1 MHHEVRLSGRT
12 EETDRFVN
20 LQPADQMN
28 GSECSGSGAAEAA
41 GMPRDPAFLAS
52 LAASLLDDGGMAGGM
67 ALVYLDRDRVCRHA
81 DRHFAAALDRSPAD
95 LVGRPLAAIDHPV
108 TAALGAAIAAIT
120 SLGQSQAYGS
130 APVDCPTVGCDG
142 RRSILSG
149 SVTAHRDGAGT
160 ILGYLGTFHQT
171 GDPDRIAEF
180 VTCRDAFVAT
190 LLDAA
195 VDGIIVSDRSG
206 VIRSINRACCRLFGY
221 EDSELVGRS
230 MTILMP
236 PPFSRDHTRY
246 VDTYMRTERA
256 KIIGIG
262 RDTLGQRKDG
272 TVFPIHLSVG
282 EARMGDDV
290 TFVGIIRDISDR
302 LAAEQRASYL
312 ARHDPLTG
320 VLTRTAF
327 LEECEALFAGH
338 RADGPE
344 GSGSGGAG
352 GGLFALFAL
361 DVDQFSDVN
370 EAFGFHVGDAALKA
384 MVSRVTEVLPPNTII
399 CRIAADEF
407 AALSRVADADQ
418 ARTLAGVLHDR
429 LTASIYADR
438 HWVRLRLSVGAAVQD
453 ETVSTLEDLN
463 AKAKL
468 ALQAVQHNGGNAI
481 CFYTPEMA
489 AAATRRMML
498 TMHLTHAIERNEL
511 RLVYQPIVD
520 KAGRVRSAEALLRW
534 DHHAL
539 GPVSPGEFIPVAE
552 ESGLIVPITD
562 WVLSTAIA
570 QMTAWEAEGVLP
582 DRVFLNIS
590 GQQFL
595 RGNLTLRLEELLGE
609 HPSLRSHLGLEITE
623 QAAVRD
629 LKVAVRTLGELAALG
644 IQAAI
649 DDFGSGYS
657 SLSYVQQLPVAKLKI
672 DRAFVIDVPENPKSN
687 ALVRAAVGMAHGL
700 GLTTVAEGVE
710 TAEQRDFL
718 VSVGCDLMQG
728 YLFGRPMAPE
738 ALADMVRTQAA
749 PAIA

>member
-1 MHHEVRLSGRT
+1 
-12 EETDRFVN
+12 
-20 LQPADQMN
+20 MN
-28 GSECSGSGAAEAA
+28 GSEISGPDGDVSVREGGAVAL
-41 GMPRDPAFLAS
+41 PRDPAFLAS
-52 LAASLLDDGGMAGGM
+52 LGSSLLASDPLDRCGAL
-67 ALVYLDRDRVCRHA
+67 LVYVDRDRVIRHA
-81 DRHFAAALDRSPAD
+81 DPRFAAVLDADPAD
-95 LVGRPLAAIDHPV
+95 LVGQPLADFDHP
-108 TAALGAAIAAIT
+108 AIAALTMAIT
-120 SLGQSQAYGS
+120 AVGQSPSRSS
-130 APVDCPTVGCDG
+130 APLDCLTAGGDG
-142 RRSILSG
+142 RRSILCG
-149 SVTAHRDGAGT
+149 GVLAHRDAMGET
-160 ILGYLGTFHQT
+160 VGYLGTFHQT

-180 VTCRDAFVAT
+180 VTCRDSFIAT

-195 VDGIIVSDRSG
+195 VDGINESDRSG
-206 VIRSINRACCRLFGY
+206 IIRSINRACCQLFGY
-221 EDSELVGRS
+221 EENELLGRN

-236 PPFSRDHTRY
+236 PPFSRDHNRY
-246 VDTYMRTERA
+246 IDTYMKTDRA

-262 RDTLGQRKDG
+262 RETLGQRKDG

-282 EARMGDDV
+282 QARLGEEV
-290 TFVGIIRDISDR
+290 TFVGIIRDISER
-302 LAAEQRASYL
+302 LAAEQRATYL

-327 LEECEALFAGH
+327 LEDCEALFAGH
-338 RADGPE
+338 GTADGE
-344 GSGSGGAG
+344 AAG
-352 GGLFALFAL
+352 EGLFALFSF

-370 EAFGFHVGDAALKA
+370 EAFGFHVGDTALKA
-384 MVSRVTEVLPPNTII
+384 MVSRVIEVLPPNTIV

-407 AALSRVADADQ
+407 AALSRVSDGEH

-453 ETVSTLEDLN
+453 DSVSTLEDLN

-468 ALQAVQHNGGNAI
+468 ALQAVQHNGGNAV

-511 RLVYQPIVD
+511 HLVYQPIVD
-520 KAGRVRSAEALLRW
+520 RYGQIRSAEALLRW
-534 DHHAL
+534 NHHAL

-562 WVLSTAIA
+562 WVLSTAVA
-570 QMTAWEAEGVLP
+570 QMSRWEDEGVLP

-595 RGNLTLRLEELLGE
+595 RGNLTLRLEELLSQ
-609 HPSLRSHLGLEITE
+609 HPSLRRHLGLEITE

-629 LKVAVRTLGELAALG
+629 LKVAVRTLGELADLG

-718 VSVGCDLMQG
+718 VSVGCDMMQG
-728 YLFGRPMAPE
+728 YLFGRPMAPD
-738 ALADMVRTQAA
+738 ALADMVRAQAVL
-749 PAIA
+749 PCG

>member
-1 MHHEVRLSGRT
+1 
-12 EETDRFVN
+12 
-20 LQPADQMN
+20 
-28 GSECSGSGAAEAA
+28 
-41 GMPRDPAFLAS
+41 MPRDRAFLAS
-52 LAASLLDDGGMAGGM
+52 LAASLLDTGGM
-67 ALVYLDRDRVCRHA
+67 ALVYLDRNRVCRHA
-81 DRHFAAALDRSPAD
+81 DQHFAAALGRSPAD
-95 LVGRPLAAIDHPV
+95 LTGRPLDGIEHPIV
-108 TAALGAAIAAIT
+108 AALGAAIAVVAG
-120 SLGQSQAYGS
+120 SPAPRS
-130 APVDCPTVGCDG
+130 APVDCQTVGCDG
-142 RRSILSG
+142 HRSILSG
-149 SVTAHRDGAGT
+149 SVIVHRDAAGAT
-160 ILGYLGTFHQT
+160 LGYLGTFHQT

-180 VTCRDAFVAT
+180 VIRRDAFVAT

-206 VIRSINRACCRLFGY
+206 IIRSINRACCRLFGY
-221 EDSELVGRS
+221 EDSELIGRN
-230 MTILMP
+230 MAILMP
-236 PPFSRDHTRY
+236 PPFSRDHDRY
-246 VDTYMRTERA
+246 IDTYRRTDRA

-262 RDTLGQRKDG
+262 RDTLGQRRDG

-282 EARMGDDV
+282 EARLGDEV

-327 LEECEALFAGH
+327 LEECEALFAG
-338 RADGPE
+338 RRTDGLEGGIADR
-344 GSGSGGAG
+344 SGGD
-352 GGLFALFAL
+352 LFALFSL

-407 AALSRVADADQ
+407 AALARVTDAEH

-468 ALQAVQHNGGNAI
+468 ALQAIQHNGGNAV

-520 KAGRVRSAEALLRW
+520 KAGRVGSAEALLRW

-539 GPVSPGEFIPVAE
+539 GPVSPAEFIPVAE

-570 QMTAWEAEGVLP
+570 QMTDWEAEGVLP

-590 GQQFL
+590 GLQFL
-595 RGNLTLRLEELLGE
+595 RGNLTARLGELLGE

-629 LKVAVRTLGELAALG
+629 LKVAVRTLGELADLG

-710 TAEQRDFL
+710 TEEQRDFL
-718 VSVGCDLMQG
+718 VSVGCDMMQG

-738 ALADMVRTQAA
+738 ALADMVRSQAA
-749 PAIA
+749 PAIV

>member
-1 MHHEVRLSGRT
+1 
-12 EETDRFVN
+12 
-20 LQPADQMN
+20 MN
-28 GSECSGSGAAEAA
+28 GSESSGSSGAKAA
-41 GMPRDPAFLAS
+41 AMPRDPAFLAS
-52 LAASLLDDGGMAGGM
+52 LAASLLDDGGMA
-67 ALVYLDRDRVCRHA
+67 LVYLDRDGLCRHA
-81 DRHFAAALDRSPAD
+81 DPHFAAVLDRLPAD
-95 LVGRPLAAIDHPV
+95 LIGQALTGIDHPV
-108 TAALGAAIAAIT
+108 TAALAAAVAT
-120 SLGQSQAYGS
+120 LDGS
-130 APVDCPTVGCDG
+130 PVQTFAPVDCPTVDCDG

-149 SVTAHRDGAGT
+149 SVIVHRDAAGAT
-160 ILGYLGTFHQT
+160 VGYLGTFHLT

-180 VTCRDAFVAT
+180 VTCRDSFIAT

-195 VDGIIVSDRSG
+195 VDGIIVSDRTG
-206 VIRSINRACCRLFGY
+206 IIRSINRACCRLFGY
-221 EDSELVGRS
+221 EDGELVGRNMS
-230 MTILMP
+230 ILMP
-236 PPFSRDHTRY
+236 PPFSRDHGRY
-246 VDTYMRTERA
+246 VDTYMRTDRA

-262 RDTLGQRKDG
+262 RETLGQRKDG

-282 EARMGDDV
+282 QARLGEDV
-290 TFVGIIRDISDR
+290 TFVGIIRDISER

-327 LEECEALFAGH
+327 LEECEALFAGS
-338 RADGPE
+338 RAE
-344 GSGSGGAG
+344 GGDAAAG
-352 GGLFALFAL
+352 GSLFALFSL

-407 AALSRVADADQ
+407 AALSRVTDADH

-453 ETVSTLEDLN
+453 DTVSTLEDLN

-468 ALQAVQHNGGNAI
+468 ALQAVQHNGGNAV

-489 AAATRRMML
+489 AAATRRMLL

-520 KAGRVRSAEALLRW
+520 KAGQVRSAEALLRW
-534 DHHAL
+534 EHHAL

-562 WVLSTAIA
+562 WVLSTAVA
-570 QMTAWEAEGVLP
+570 QMAVWEADGVLP

-629 LKVAVRTLGELAALG
+629 LKVAVRTLGELADLG

-728 YLFGRPMAPE
+728 YLFGRPMPPE
-738 ALADMVRTQAA
+738 ALADMVRSQAA

>member
-1 MHHEVRLSGRT
+1 
-12 EETDRFVN
+12 
-20 LQPADQMN
+20 MN
-28 GSECSGSGAAEAA
+28 GSEISGPDGDVSVREGGAVAL
-41 GMPRDPAFLAS
+41 PRDPAFLAS
-52 LAASLLDDGGMAGGM
+52 LGSSLLASDPLDRCGAL
-67 ALVYLDRDRVCRHA
+67 LVYVDRDRVIRHA
-81 DRHFAAALDRSPAD
+81 DPRFAAVLDADPAD
-95 LVGRPLAAIDHPV
+95 LVGQPLADFDHP
-108 TAALGAAIAAIT
+108 AIAALTMAIT
-120 SLGQSQAYGS
+120 AVGQSPSRSS
-130 APVDCPTVGCDG
+130 APLDCLTAGGDG
-142 RRSILSG
+142 RRSILCG
-149 SVTAHRDGAGT
+149 GVLAHRDAMGET
-160 ILGYLGTFHQT
+160 VGYLGTFHQT

-180 VTCRDAFVAT
+180 VTCRDSFIAT

-206 VIRSINRACCRLFGY
+206 IIRSINRACCQLFGY
-221 EDSELVGRS
+221 EESELLGRN

-236 PPFSRDHTRY
+236 PPFSRDHNRY
-246 VDTYMRTERA
+246 IDTYMKTDRA

-262 RDTLGQRKDG
+262 RETLGQRKDG

-282 EARMGDDV
+282 QARLGEEV
-290 TFVGIIRDISDR
+290 TFVGIIRDISER
-302 LAAEQRASYL
+302 LAAEQRATYL

-327 LEECEALFAGH
+327 LEDCEALFAG
-338 RADGPE
+338 RGTADGE
-344 GSGSGGAG
+344 AAG
-352 GGLFALFAL
+352 EGLFALFSF

-370 EAFGFHVGDAALKA
+370 EAFGFHVGDTALKA
-384 MVSRVTEVLPPNTII
+384 MVSRVIEVLPPNTIV

-407 AALSRVADADQ
+407 AALSRVSDGEH

-453 ETVSTLEDLN
+453 DSVSTLEDLN

-468 ALQAVQHNGGNAI
+468 ALQAVQHNGGNAV

-511 RLVYQPIVD
+511 HLVYQPIVD
-520 KAGRVRSAEALLRW
+520 RYGQIRSAEALLRW
-534 DHHAL
+534 NHHAL

-562 WVLSTAIA
+562 WVLSTAVA
-570 QMTAWEAEGVLP
+570 QMSRWEDEGVLP

-595 RGNLTLRLEELLGE
+595 RGNLTLRLEELLSQ
-609 HPSLRSHLGLEITE
+609 HPSLRRHLGLEITE

-629 LKVAVRTLGELAALG
+629 LKVAVRTLGELADLG

-718 VSVGCDLMQG
+718 VSVGCDMMQG
-728 YLFGRPMAPE
+728 YLFGRPMAPD
-738 ALADMVRTQAA
+738 ALADMVRAQAVL
-749 PAIA
+749 PCG

>member
-1 MHHEVRLSGRT
+1 
-12 EETDRFVN
+12 
-20 LQPADQMN
+20 MN
-28 GSECSGSGAAEAA
+28 GSECSGSGAADAA

-81 DRHFAAALDRSPAD
+81 DRHFAAALDRSPAE
-95 LVGRPLAAIDHPV
+95 LVGRPLDAIDHPV
-108 TAALGAAIAAIT
+108 TAALGAAIT
-120 SLGQSQAYGS
+120 SLGQSQAHGS
-130 APVDCPTVGCDG
+130 APVDCATVGCDG

-149 SVTAHRDGAGT
+149 SVTAHRDDAGT

-206 VIRSINRACCRLFGY
+206 IIRSINRACCRLFGY

-236 PPFSRDHTRY
+236 PPFSRDHSRY
-246 VDTYMRTERA
+246 VDTYARTGRA

-272 TVFPIHLSVG
+272 TVFPMHLSVG
-282 EARMGDDV
+282 EARLGDEV

-344 GSGSGGAG
+344 GGGANS
-352 GGLFALFAL
+352 GLFALFAL

-552 ESGLIVPITD
+552 ESGQIVPITD

-629 LKVAVRTLGELAALG
+629 LKVAVRTLGELADLG

-718 VSVGCDLMQG
+718 VSVGCDMMQG

>member
-1 MHHEVRLSGRT
+1 
-12 EETDRFVN
+12 
-20 LQPADQMN
+20 MN

-52 LAASLLDDGGMAGGM
+52 LAASLLDDGGMA
-67 ALVYLDRDRVCRHA
+67 LVYLDRDRVCRHA
-81 DRHFAAALDRSPAD
+81 DRHFAAALDRSPAE
-95 LVGRPLAAIDHPV
+95 LVGQPLAAIQHPV
-108 TAALGAAIAAIT
+108 TAALGAAIAA
-120 SLGQSQAYGS
+120 LGQSQAHGS

-180 VTCRDAFVAT
+180 VTCRDSFVAT

-206 VIRSINRACCRLFGY
+206 IIRSINRACCRLFGY

-344 GSGSGGAG
+344 GGGSGGAGGGAG

-453 ETVSTLEDLN
+453 ETVGTLEDLN

-520 KAGRVRSAEALLRW
+520 RAGRVRSAEALLRW

-570 QMTAWEAEGVLP
+570 QMVAWEAEGVLP

-595 RGNLTLRLEELLGE
+595 RGNLTLRLEELLSE

-629 LKVAVRTLGELAALG
+629 LKVAVRTLGELADLG

-738 ALADMVRTQAA
+738 ALADMVRTQGA
-749 PAIA
+749 PAIARSAVPAPG

>member
-1 MHHEVRLSGRT
+1 
-12 EETDRFVN
+12 
-20 LQPADQMN
+20 MN
-28 GSECSGSGAAEAA
+28 GSEISGPDGDVSVREGGAVAL
-41 GMPRDPAFLAS
+41 PRDPAFLAS
-52 LAASLLDDGGMAGGM
+52 LGSSLLASDPLDRCGAL
-67 ALVYLDRDRVCRHA
+67 LVYVDRDRVIRHA
-81 DRHFAAALDRSPAD
+81 DPRFAAVLDADPAD
-95 LVGRPLAAIDHPV
+95 LVGQPLADFDHP
-108 TAALGAAIAAIT
+108 AIAALTMAIT
-120 SLGQSQAYGS
+120 AVGQSPSRSS
-130 APVDCPTVGCDG
+130 APLDCLTAGGDG
-142 RRSILSG
+142 RRSILCG
-149 SVTAHRDGAGT
+149 GVLAHRDAMGET
-160 ILGYLGTFHQT
+160 VGYLGTFHQT

-180 VTCRDAFVAT
+180 VTCRDSFIAT

-206 VIRSINRACCRLFGY
+206 IIRSINRACCQLFGY
-221 EDSELVGRS
+221 EESELLGRN

-236 PPFSRDHTRY
+236 PPFSRDHNRY
-246 VDTYMRTERA
+246 IDTYMKTDRA

-262 RDTLGQRKDG
+262 RETLGQRKDG

-282 EARMGDDV
+282 QARLGEEV
-290 TFVGIIRDISDR
+290 TFVGIIRDISER
-302 LAAEQRASYL
+302 LAAEQRATYL

-327 LEECEALFAGH
+327 LEDCEALFAGH
-338 RADGPE
+338 GTADGE
-344 GSGSGGAG
+344 AAG
-352 GGLFALFAL
+352 EGLFALFSF

-370 EAFGFHVGDAALKA
+370 EAFGFHVGDTALKA
-384 MVSRVTEVLPPNTII
+384 MVSRVIEVLPPNTIV

-407 AALSRVADADQ
+407 AALSRVSDGEH

-453 ETVSTLEDLN
+453 DSVSTLEDLN

-468 ALQAVQHNGGNAI
+468 ALQAVQHNGGNAV

-511 RLVYQPIVD
+511 HLVYQPIVD
-520 KAGRVRSAEALLRW
+520 RYGQIRSAEALLRW
-534 DHHAL
+534 NHHAL

-562 WVLSTAIA
+562 WVLSTAVA
-570 QMTAWEAEGVLP
+570 QMSRWEDEGVLP

-595 RGNLTLRLEELLGE
+595 RGNLTLRLEELLSQ
-609 HPSLRSHLGLEITE
+609 HPSLRRHLGLEITE

-629 LKVAVRTLGELAALG
+629 LKVAVRTLGELADLG

-718 VSVGCDLMQG
+718 VSVGCDMMQG
-728 YLFGRPMAPE
+728 YLFGRPMAPD
-738 ALADMVRTQAA
+738 ALADMVRAQAVL
-749 PAIA
+749 PCG

>member
-1 MHHEVRLSGRT
+1 
-12 EETDRFVN
+12 
-20 LQPADQMN
+20 MN
-28 GSECSGSGAAEAA
+28 GSEVSGPGGDASVREGGAASL
-41 GMPRDPAFLAS
+41 PQDPAFLAS
-52 LAASLLDDGGMAGGM
+52 LASSLLASGPPATGPQTASPLDGGGAL
-67 ALVYLDRDRVCRHA
+67 LVYVDRDHVLRHA
-81 DRHFAAALDRSPAD
+81 DPRFAAVLDAEPAD
-95 LVGRPLAAIDHPV
+95 LVGHPLSDFDHP
-108 TAALGAAIAAIT
+108 AIATLRTAIAT
-120 SLGQSQAYGS
+120 VGQSPS
-130 APVDCPTVGCDG
+130 RRSVPLDCLTAGCDG

-149 SVTAHRDGAGT
+149 SVLAHRDADGET
-160 ILGYLGTFHQT
+160 VGYLGTFHQT

-180 VTCRDAFVAT
+180 VTCRDTFIAT

-206 VIRSINRACCRLFGY
+206 IIRSINRACCQMFGY
-221 EDSELVGRS
+221 EEGELVGRN
-230 MTILMP
+230 MTVLMP
-236 PPFSRDHTRY
+236 PPFSRDHNRY
-246 VDTYMRTERA
+246 IDSYMKTDRA
-256 KIIGIG
+256 RIIGIG

-282 EARMGDDV
+282 QARLGEEV

-302 LAAEQRASYL
+302 LAAEQRATYL

-327 LEECEALFAGH
+327 LEDCEALFAEHGT
-338 RADGPE
+338 ADGE
-344 GSGSGGAG
+344 AAG
-352 GGLFALFAL
+352 EGLFALFSL

-384 MVSRVTEVLPPNTII
+384 MVSRVMEVLPPNTII

-407 AALSRVADADQ
+407 AALSRVTDGEH

-453 ETVSTLEDLN
+453 ESVSTLEDMN

-468 ALQAVQHNGGNAI
+468 ALQAVQHNGGNAV

-489 AAATRRMML
+489 AAATRRMLL

-511 RLVYQPIVD
+511 HLVYQPIVD
-520 KAGRVRSAEALLRW
+520 RHGRVRSAEALLRW
-534 DHHAL
+534 SHHVL
-539 GPVSPGEFIPVAE
+539 GSVSPGEFIPVAE

-562 WVLSTAIA
+562 WVLATAVG
-570 QMTAWEAEGVLP
+570 QMSRWEDEGVLP

-595 RGNLTLRLEELLGE
+595 RGNLTLRLEELLGR

-629 LKVAVRTLGELAALG
+629 LKVAVRTLGELADLG

-672 DRAFVIDVPENPKSN
+672 DRAFIIDVPDNPKNN

-728 YLFGRPMAPE
+728 YFFGRPMAPE
-738 ALADMVRTQAA
+738 SLADLLRAQAMPTA
-749 PAIA
+749 SPFG

>member
-1 MHHEVRLSGRT
+1 
-12 EETDRFVN
+12 
-20 LQPADQMN
+20 MN
-28 GSECSGSGAAEAA
+28 GSEISGPGGDASAREGGAAAL
-41 GMPRDPAFLAS
+41 PRDPAFLAS
-52 LAASLLDDGGMAGGM
+52 LASSLLAASPLDPGGAV
-67 ALVYLDRDRVCRHA
+67 LVYVDRDRVLRHA
-81 DRHFAAALDRSPAD
+81 DPRFAAVLDANSED
-95 LVGRPLAAIDHPV
+95 LVGHLLADFDHP
-108 TAALGAAIAAIT
+108 AIAALRSAIET
-120 SLGQSQAYGS
+120 VGQSPSRIS
-130 APVDCPTVGCDG
+130 APLDCLTAGCDG

-149 SVTAHRDGAGT
+149 SVLAHRDAAGET
-160 ILGYLGTFHQT
+160 VGYLGTFYQT

-180 VTCRDAFVAT
+180 VTCRDTFIAT

-206 VIRSINRACCRLFGY
+206 IIRSINRACCQLFGY
-221 EDSELVGRS
+221 EEGELLGRN

-236 PPFSRDHTRY
+236 PPFSRDHNRY
-246 VDTYMRTERA
+246 IDTYMKTDRA

-282 EARMGDDV
+282 QARLGEEA
-290 TFVGIIRDISDR
+290 TFVGIIRDISER
-302 LAAEQRASYL
+302 LAAEQRATYL

-327 LEECEALFAGH
+327 LEDCEALFAGH
-338 RADGPE
+338 GAAE
-344 GSGSGGAG
+344 GEAAG
-352 GGLFALFAL
+352 EGLFALFSL

-384 MVSRVTEVLPPNTII
+384 MVSRVMEVLPPNTIV

-407 AALSRVADADQ
+407 AALSRVTDGEH

-453 ETVSTLEDLN
+453 DSVSTLEDLN

-468 ALQAVQHNGGNAI
+468 ALQAVQHNGGNAV
-481 CFYTPEMA
+481 CFYTLEMA

-511 RLVYQPIVD
+511 HLVYQPIVD
-520 KAGRVRSAEALLRW
+520 CHGRVRSAEALLRW
-534 DHHAL
+534 THHAL

-562 WVLSTAIA
+562 WVLSAAIA
-570 QMTAWEAEGVLP
+570 QMSRWEEEGVLP

-595 RGNLTLRLEELLGE
+595 RGNLTLRLEELLGR

-629 LKVAVRTLGELAALG
+629 LKVAVRTLGELADLG

-672 DRAFVIDVPENPKSN
+672 DRAFIIDVPDNPKNN

-718 VSVGCDLMQG
+718 VSVGCDMMQG
-728 YLFGRPMAPE
+728 YYFGRPMAPD
-738 ALADMVRTQAA
+738 ALADMLRAQAMQAA
-749 PAIA
+749 SSVG

>member
-1 MHHEVRLSGRT
+1 
-12 EETDRFVN
+12 
-20 LQPADQMN
+20 MN
-28 GSECSGSGAAEAA
+28 GSECSGSAAAKSA

-52 LAASLLDDGGMAGGM
+52 LAASLLDDGGMAS
-67 ALVYLDRDRVCRHA
+67 VYLDRDRVCRHA
-81 DRHFAAALDRSPAD
+81 DRHFAAALDRSPED
-95 LVGRPLAAIDHPV
+95 LIGFPLAAIQHPV
-108 TAALGAAIAAIT
+108 TAALGAAIAT
-120 SLGQSQAYGS
+120 LGQPQAHGS
-130 APVDCPTVGCDG
+130 APVDCPTLGCDG
-142 RRSILSG
+142 RRSFLSG
-149 SVTAHRDGAGT
+149 SVTVHRDGAGT

-180 VTCRDAFVAT
+180 VTSRDAFVAT

-206 VIRSINRACCRLFGY
+206 IIRSINRACCRLFGY
-221 EDSELVGRS
+221 EDDELVGRS

-236 PPFSRDHTRY
+236 PPFSRDHARY
-246 VDTYMRTERA
+246 VDTYVRTERA

-282 EARMGDDV
+282 EARMGEDV

-327 LEECEALFAGH
+327 LEECEALFAGC
-338 RADGPE
+338 RTGGPQGGSADG
-344 GSGSGGAG
+344 SAS
-352 GGLFALFAL
+352 GGLFALFSL

-520 KAGRVRSAEALLRW
+520 RAGRVRSAEALLRW

-570 QMTAWEAEGVLP
+570 QMTAWEADGVLP

-595 RGNLTLRLEELLGE
+595 RGNLTLRLEELLAE

-629 LKVAVRTLGELAALG
+629 LKVAVRTLGELADLG

-700 GLTTVAEGVE
+700 GLSTVAEGVE

-728 YLFGRPMAPE
+728 YLFGRPMPPD

>member
-1 MHHEVRLSGRT
+1 
-12 EETDRFVN
+12 
-20 LQPADQMN
+20 MN
-28 GSECSGSGAAEAA
+28 GSEISGPGGDASAREGGAATL
-41 GMPRDPAFLAS
+41 PRDPAFLAS
-52 LAASLLDDGGMAGGM
+52 LAASLLASNPLDRGGAV
-67 ALVYLDRDRVCRHA
+67 LVYVDRDRVLRHA
-81 DRHFAAALDRSPAD
+81 DPRFAAVLDAKPAD
-95 LVGRPLAAIDHPV
+95 LVGHPLADFDHP
-108 TAALGAAIAAIT
+108 AIAALRSAIAT
-120 SLGQSQAYGS
+120 VGQSPSRSS
-130 APVDCPTVGCDG
+130 APLDCLTAGCDG

-149 SVTAHRDGAGT
+149 SVLAHRDATGET
-160 ILGYLGTFHQT
+160 VGYLGTFHQT

-180 VTCRDAFVAT
+180 VTCRDTFIAT

-206 VIRSINRACCRLFGY
+206 IIRSINSACCQLFGY
-221 EDSELVGRS
+221 EEGELLGRN

-236 PPFSRDHTRY
+236 PPFSRDHNRY
-246 VDTYMRTERA
+246 IDTYMKTDRA

-282 EARMGDDV
+282 QARLGEEA
-290 TFVGIIRDISDR
+290 TFVGIIRDISER
-302 LAAEQRASYL
+302 LAAEQRATYL

-327 LEECEALFAGH
+327 LEDCEALFAGH
-338 RADGPE
+338 GTADGE
-344 GSGSGGAG
+344 AAG
-352 GGLFALFAL
+352 EGLFALFSL

-384 MVSRVTEVLPPNTII
+384 MVSRVMEVLPPNTIV

-407 AALSRVADADQ
+407 AALSRVTDGEH

-453 ETVSTLEDLN
+453 ESVSTLEDLN

-468 ALQAVQHNGGNAI
+468 ALQAVQHNGGNAV

-511 RLVYQPIVD
+511 HLVYQPIVD
-520 KAGRVRSAEALLRW
+520 CHGRVRSAEALLRW
-534 DHHAL
+534 THHAL

-562 WVLSTAIA
+562 WVLSTAVA
-570 QMTAWEAEGVLP
+570 QMSRWEEEGVLP

-595 RGNLTLRLEELLGE
+595 RGNLTLRLEELLGR

-629 LKVAVRTLGELAALG
+629 LKVAVRTLGELADLG

-672 DRAFVIDVPENPKSN
+672 DRAFIIDVPDNPKNN

-718 VSVGCDLMQG
+718 VSVGCDMMQG
-728 YLFGRPMAPE
+728 YFFGRPMAPD
-738 ALADMVRTQAA
+738 ALADMVRSQAA
-749 PAIA
+749 LSFG

>member
-1 MHHEVRLSGRT
+1 
-12 EETDRFVN
+12 
-20 LQPADQMN
+20 MN
-28 GSECSGSGAAEAA
+28 GSENSGSSGAKAA
-41 GMPRDPAFLAS
+41 AMPRDPAFLAS
-52 LAASLLDDGGMAGGM
+52 LAASLLDDGGMA
-67 ALVYLDRDRVCRHA
+67 LVYLDRDGLCRHA
-81 DRHFAAALDRSPAD
+81 DPHFAAVLDRLPAD
-95 LVGRPLAAIDHPV
+95 LIGQALTGIDHPV
-108 TAALGAAIAAIT
+108 TAALAAAVAT
-120 SLGQSQAYGS
+120 LDGS
-130 APVDCPTVGCDG
+130 PVQTFAPVDCPTVGCDG

-149 SVTAHRDGAGT
+149 SMIVHRDAAGAT
-160 ILGYLGTFHQT
+160 VGYLGTFHLT

-180 VTCRDAFVAT
+180 VTCRDSFIAT

-195 VDGIIVSDRSG
+195 VDGIIVSDRTG
-206 VIRSINRACCRLFGY
+206 IIRSINRACCRLFGY
-221 EDSELVGRS
+221 EDGELVGRNMS
-230 MTILMP
+230 ILMP
-236 PPFSRDHTRY
+236 PPFSRDHGRY
-246 VDTYMRTERA
+246 VDTYMRTDRA

-262 RDTLGQRKDG
+262 RETLGQRKDG

-282 EARMGDDV
+282 QARLGEDV
-290 TFVGIIRDISDR
+290 TFVGIIRDISER

-327 LEECEALFAGH
+327 LEECEALFAGS
-338 RADGPE
+338 RAE
-344 GSGSGGAG
+344 GGDAAAG
-352 GGLFALFAL
+352 GSLFALFSL

-407 AALSRVADADQ
+407 AALSRVTDADH

-453 ETVSTLEDLN
+453 DTVSTLEDLN

-468 ALQAVQHNGGNAI
+468 ALQAVQHNGGNAV

-489 AAATRRMML
+489 AAATRRMLL

-520 KAGRVRSAEALLRW
+520 KAGQVRSAEALLRW
-534 DHHAL
+534 EHHAL

-562 WVLSTAIA
+562 WVLSTAVA
-570 QMTAWEAEGVLP
+570 QMAVWEADGVLP

-629 LKVAVRTLGELAALG
+629 LKVAVRTLGELADLG

-728 YLFGRPMAPE
+728 YLFGRPMPPE
-738 ALADMVRTQAA
+738 ALADMVRSQAA

>member
-1 MHHEVRLSGRT
+1 MK
-12 EETDRFVN
+12 
-20 LQPADQMN
+20 
-28 GSECSGSGAAEAA
+28 GSESGGGLAAAD
-41 GMPRDPAFLAS
+41 MPRDPAFLAS
-52 LAASLLDDGGMAGGM
+52 LAASLLDDGGMA
-67 ALVYLDRDRVCRHA
+67 LVYLDRDLVCRHA
-81 DRHFAAALDRSPAD
+81 DPHFAAVLDRSPAD
-95 LVGRPLAAIDHPV
+95 LIGHRLTAIAHPV
-108 TAALGAAIAAIT
+108 SAAVEAAIAA
-120 SLGQSQAYGS
+120 LGDPPMRNA
-130 APVDCPTVGCDG
+130 APLDCPTVGRDG
-142 RRSILSG
+142 RRFILSG
-149 SVTAHRDGAGT
+149 SVVAHRDAAAT
-160 ILGYLGTFHQT
+160 TVGYLGSFHRT

-180 VTCRDAFVAT
+180 VTCRDSFIAT

-195 VDGIIVSDRSG
+195 VDGIIVSDRTG
-206 VIRSINRACCRLFGY
+206 VIRSINSACCRLFGY
-221 EDSELVGRS
+221 DDGELVGRN
-230 MTILMP
+230 MTVLMP
-236 PPFSRDHTRY
+236 PPFSRDHGRY
-246 VDTYMRTERA
+246 VDGYMRTDRA

-262 RDTLGQRKDG
+262 RETLGQRKDG

-282 EARMGDDV
+282 EARLGNDV
-290 TFVGIIRDISDR
+290 TFVGIIRDISER
-302 LAAEQRASYL
+302 LAAERRASYL

-327 LEECEALFAGH
+327 LEECETLLATCRPDGGEAG
-338 RADGPE
+338 AA
-344 GSGSGGAG
+344 SGGGADQ
-352 GGLFALFAL
+352 FALFSL

-407 AALSRVADADQ
+407 AALSRVTDADH
-418 ARTLAGVLHDR
+418 ARRLAGVLHDR

-438 HWVRLRLSVGAAVQD
+438 HWVRLRLSVGAAVRD
-453 ETVSTLEDLN
+453 ESAGTLEDLN

-468 ALQAVQHNGGNAI
+468 ALQAVQHNGGNAV

-520 KAGRVRSAEALLRW
+520 RNGRVRSAEALLRW
-534 DHHAL
+534 DHPAL

-552 ESGLIVPITD
+552 ESGLIVPLTD

-570 QMTAWEAEGVLP
+570 QMARWEAAGVLP

-595 RGNLTLRLEELLGE
+595 RGNLMLRLDELLGE
-609 HPSLRSHLGLEITE
+609 HPSLRRHLGLEITE

-629 LKVAVRTLGELAALG
+629 LKVAVRTLGELADLG

-710 TAEQRDFL
+710 TEEQRDFL
-718 VSVGCDLMQG
+718 VSVGCDMMQG
-728 YLFGRPMAPE
+728 FLFGRPMTPD
-738 ALADMVRTQAA
+738 ALADLVRGQAA
-749 PAIA
+749 PAPA

>member
-1 MHHEVRLSGRT
+1 
-12 EETDRFVN
+12 
-20 LQPADQMN
+20 MN
-28 GSECSGSGAAEAA
+28 GSESDGSLGLGSAA
-41 GMPRDPAFLAS
+41 MPRDPAFLAS
-52 LAASLLDDGGMAGGM
+52 LAASLLEGGEGGHEIAHGM
-67 ALVYLDRDRVCRHA
+67 ALVYLDRDGLCRHA
-81 DRHFAAALDRSPAD
+81 DRHFAAALARSPED
-95 LVGRPLAAIDHPV
+95 LIGRPLTGIDHPV
-108 TAALGAAIAAIT
+108 AAALGLAVAT
-120 SLGQSQAYGS
+120 LGMSPVQSS
-130 APVDCPTVGCDG
+130 VPVDCMMATGDGGLAVFSGCV
-142 RRSILSG
+142 I
-149 SVTAHRDGAGT
+149 AHRDSGGAT
-160 ILGYLGTFHQT
+160 LGHLGLLHRT

-180 VTCRDAFVAT
+180 VTCRDSFITT

-206 VIRSINRACCRLFGY
+206 IIRSINRACCRLFGY
-221 EDSELVGRS
+221 EDGELVGQA
-230 MTILMP
+230 MTVLMP
-236 PPFSRDHTRY
+236 PPFARDHDRY
-246 VDTYMRTERA
+246 IDSYVRTDRP

-282 EARMGDDV
+282 EARLGER
-290 TFVGIIRDISDR
+290 TTYVGIIRDISDR
-302 LAAEQRASYL
+302 LAAEQRATYL

-327 LEECEALFAGH
+327 LEECEALFAAH
-338 RADGPE
+338 RAETAKEAPRDAAGR
-344 GSGSGGAG
+344 GS
-352 GGLFALFAL
+352 LFALFSL

-384 MVSRVTEVLPPNTII
+384 MVSRVTEVLPAGTIL
-399 CRIAADEF
+399 CRVAADEF
-407 AALSRVADADQ
+407 AALSRVTDADH
-418 ARTLAGVLHDR
+418 ARRLAGVVHDR

-453 ETVSTLEDLN
+453 ETVTTLEDLN

-468 ALQAVQHNGGNAI
+468 ALQAVQHNGGNAV

-498 TMHLTHAIERNEL
+498 TMHLNHAIDRNEL

-520 KAGRVRSAEALLRW
+520 SQGRVRSAEALLRW

-570 QMTAWEAEGVLP
+570 QMARWEKEGTLP

-595 RGNLTLRLEELLGE
+595 RGNLTGRLAELLDG
-609 HPSLRSHLGLEITE
+609 HPSLRGHLGLEITE

-629 LKVAVRTLGELAALG
+629 LTVAVRTLGELAELG

-672 DRAFVIDVPENPKSN
+672 DRAFVIDVPENPKNN

-718 VSVGCDLMQG
+718 VSVGCDMMQG
-728 YLFGRPMAPE
+728 YLFGRPMMPD
-738 ALADMVRTQAA
+738 ALADMLRAQAA
-749 PAIA
+749 PTVA

>member
-1 MHHEVRLSGRT
+1 M
-12 EETDRFVN
+12 N
-20 LQPADQMN
+20 LEPADQMK
-28 GSECSGSGAAEAA
+28 GSEVSVPGGDEPVRESGAA
-41 GMPRDPAFLAS
+41 GLPRDPAFLAS
-52 LAASLLDDGGMAGGM
+52 LASSLLTSGLPAPDLQRDGGPV
-67 ALVYLDRDRVCRHA
+67 LVYLDRDRVFRHA
-81 DRHFAAALDRSPAD
+81 DPRFAALLDATPAE
-95 LVGRPLAAIDHPV
+95 LAGRPLADFDHPV
-108 TAALGAAIAAIT
+108 IAALRAAVAAVAG
-120 SLGQSQAYGS
+120 SPARSS
-130 APVDCPTVGCDG
+130 APLDCLTAGGDG

-149 SVTAHRDGAGT
+149 SVLVHRDAAGGT
-160 ILGYLGTFHQT
+160 AGFLGVFHRT

-180 VTCRDAFVAT
+180 VTCRDSFIAT

-206 VIRSINRACCRLFGY
+206 IIRSINRACCQLFGY
-221 EDSELVGRS
+221 EEGELVGRN

-236 PPFSRDHTRY
+236 PPFSRDHNRY
-246 VDTYMRTERA
+246 IDSYMKTDRA

-262 RDTLGQRKDG
+262 RETLGQRKDG

-282 EARMGDDV
+282 EARLGEDA
-290 TFVGIIRDISDR
+290 TFVGIIRDISER
-302 LAAEQRASYL
+302 LAAEQRATYL

-327 LEECEALFAGH
+327 LEDCEALFAGSGA
-338 RADGPE
+338 ADGE
-344 GSGSGGAG
+344 GEDVEAAG
-352 GGLFALFAL
+352 NGLFALFSL

-407 AALSRVADADQ
+407 AALSRVTDGEH

-453 ETVSTLEDLN
+453 RTVTTLEDLN

-468 ALQAVQHNGGNAI
+468 ALQAVQHNGGNAV

-511 RLVYQPIVD
+511 HLVYQPIVD
-520 KAGRVRSAEALLRW
+520 RHGHVRSAEALLRW
-534 DHHAL
+534 THHAL

-562 WVLSTAIA
+562 WVLSTAVA
-570 QMTAWEAEGVLP
+570 QMSRWEAEGVLP

-595 RGNLTLRLEELLGE
+595 RGNLTLRLEELLGR

-629 LKVAVRTLGELAALG
+629 LKVAVRTLGELADLG

-710 TAEQRDFL
+710 TQEQRDFL
-718 VSVGCDLMQG
+718 VSVGCDMMQG
-728 YLFGRPMAPE
+728 YLFGRPMAPD
-738 ALADMVRTQAA
+738 ALADMLRSQAA
-749 PAIA
+749 LSFG

>member
-1 MHHEVRLSGRT
+1 
-12 EETDRFVN
+12 
-20 LQPADQMN
+20 MN
-28 GSECSGSGAAEAA
+28 GSEVSGPDGDDSAREGGAASLSC
-41 GMPRDPAFLAS
+41 DPAFLAS
-52 LAASLLDDGGMAGGM
+52 LASSLLASSPLTTSPLDGGGAV
-67 ALVYLDRDRVCRHA
+67 LVYVDRDGVLRHA
-81 DRHFAAALDRSPAD
+81 DARFAAVLDAKPAE
-95 LVGRPLAAIDHPV
+95 LVGRPLADFDHPAI
-108 TAALGAAIAAIT
+108 AALRAAIAAVGDPPLR
-120 SLGQSQAYGS
+120 SS
-130 APVDCPTVGCDG
+130 APLDCLMAGCDG

-149 SVTAHRDGAGT
+149 SVLAHRDAAGET
-160 ILGYLGTFHQT
+160 LGYLGTLHQT

-180 VTCRDAFVAT
+180 VTCRDSFIAT

-206 VIRSINRACCRLFGY
+206 IIRSINRACCQLFGY
-221 EDSELVGRS
+221 EEGELVGRN

-236 PPFSRDHTRY
+236 PPFSRDHNRY
-246 VDTYMRTERA
+246 IDTYMKTDRA

-262 RDTLGQRKDG
+262 RETLGQRKDG

-282 EARMGDDV
+282 QARLGEEA
-290 TFVGIIRDISDR
+290 TFVGIIRDISER
-302 LAAEQRASYL
+302 LAAEQRATYL

-327 LEECEALFAGH
+327 LEDCEALFTGRRTADANAAG
-338 RADGPE
+338 E
-344 GSGSGGAG
+344 
-352 GGLFALFAL
+352 GLFALFSL

-384 MVSRVTEVLPPNTII
+384 MVSRVMEVLPPNTII

-407 AALSRVADADQ
+407 AALSRVTDGEH

-453 ETVSTLEDLN
+453 ESVSTLEDLN

-468 ALQAVQHNGGNAI
+468 ALQAVQHNGGNAV

-511 RLVYQPIVD
+511 HLVYQPIVD
-520 KAGRVRSAEALLRW
+520 CHGRVRSAEALLRW
-534 DHHAL
+534 THHAL

-562 WVLSTAIA
+562 WVLATAVA
-570 QMTAWEAEGVLP
+570 QMSRWEDEGVLP

-590 GQQFL
+590 GQPFL
-595 RGNLTLRLEELLGE
+595 RGNLTLRLEELLGR

-629 LKVAVRTLGELAALG
+629 LKVAVRTLGELADLG

-672 DRAFVIDVPENPKSN
+672 DRAFIIDVPDNPKNN
-687 ALVRAAVGMAHGL
+687 ALVRAAVGMADGL

-718 VSVGCDLMQG
+718 VSVGCDMMQG
-728 YLFGRPMAPE
+728 YFFGRPMMPA
-738 ALADMVRTQAA
+738 ALADLVRAQTALSLG
-749 PAIA
+749 